1 MVRLKVDDS
10 GGGQLGVLPG
20 GLRLRLFLLALA
32 GGVLLPWAQGLEAQ
46 EHGHHQH
53 PEGADTAAMVVPGS
67 VLAPDSASMLP
78 TVSNMD
84 SMPGMQMVARPFG
97 ISMSRMGSGT
107 SWLPDASPMR
117 AYHFMKDL
125 WTLMIHGDADLYYDH
140 QGTSRGDD
148 QVGSTNWAMI
158 MAMRPVGSGMLHLHG
173 MLSAEPFTVGARGYP
188 LLLQT
193 GESYKGVPLVDRQH
207 PHDLFMELSAR
218 YEVPVTRAVGVS
230 IFAAPVG
237 EPAIGPVAY
246 MHRPSAQNDPFAPL
260 GHHWED
266 ATHITFGVLT
276 AGVFTRTVQ
285 VEGTW
290 FQGREPDDDRYD
302 FDFGGLDSY
311 GGRLT
316 VNPTSHWSLAASYG
330 YLRSPEALHPD
341 ENQHRLGASILYA
354 RQLGQGVDWAT
365 ALVYGANKHTAPGE
379 PSHSFEHSALVETSV
394 QLDERNSV
402 FGRVEWVQKNAE
414 ELVITSADPDTR
426 YNVSSVALGYVRE
439 VAQYA
444 GASLGLGVRGSVNFL
459 PEALKATYGTRTPA
473 GIAAYARLRPSAMQR
488 STTEEHDH
496 GHGGMEMEMPHRH
509 PNEQVSSLGGQA
521 RGIR

>member
-1 MVRLKVDDS
+1 
-10 GGGQLGVLPG
+10 
-20 GLRLRLFLLALA
+20 
-32 GGVLLPWAQGLEAQ
+32 
-46 EHGHHQH
+46 
-53 PEGADTAAMVVPGS
+53 
-67 VLAPDSASMLP
+67 
-78 TVSNMD
+78 
-84 SMPGMQMVARPFG
+84 MPGQWTVMV
-97 ISMSRMGSGT
+97 
-107 SWLPDASPMR
+107 
-117 AYHFMKDL
+117 
-125 WTLMIHGDADLYYDH
+125 HGDADLYYDH

-148 QVGSTNWAMI
+148 QVGSTNWAMV
-158 MAMRPVGSGMLHLHG
+158 MAMRPVGTGMVHLHG

-193 GESYKGVPLVDRQH
+193 GESYKGVPLIDRQH

-218 YEVPVTRAVGVS
+218 YEMPVSPKVGVS

-246 MHRPSAQNDPFAPL
+246 MHRPSAQNDPFAPS

-266 ATHITFGVLT
+266 ATHITFGVIT

-285 VEGTW
+285 IEGTW

-316 VNPTSHWSLAASYG
+316 VNPTPHWSLAASYG
-330 YLRSPEALHPD
+330 YLNSPEALHPE

-354 RQLGQGVDWAT
+354 RKLGRMGDWAT

-379 PSHSFEHSALVETSV
+379 PSQPFEHSALVESNA
-394 QLDERNSV
+394 QLDDRNSI

-414 ELVITSADPDTR
+414 ELVIPTADPDTK
-426 YNVSSVALGYVRE
+426 YNVSSLALGYVRE

-444 GASLGLGVRGSVNFL
+444 GASLGLGIRGSLNFL
-459 PEALKATYGTRTPA
+459 PEALKPTYGTRTPA
-473 GIAAYARLRPSAMQR
+473 GMAVYARIRPSTLQLAHA
-488 STTEEHDH
+488 EDHDH
-496 GHGGMEMEMPHRH
+496 GHGGMEMGMPGQHQESQAR
-509 PNEQVSSLGGQA
+509 SMGGQA
-521 RGIR
+521 GGIP